1 MIIGNEHYVVTFA
14 FQNQINMIVTV
25 VRRGT
30 AGGADIAGLLFTH
43 RNDFPLSFI
52 TMIVSFCL
60 CLRYIGNG
68 NPSGL

>member
-1 MIIGNEHYVVTFA
+1 MRDWFLIIGNEHYVVTFA
-14 FQNQINMIVTV
+14 FQHQINMIVTV

-52 TMIVSFCL
+52 TKIVAQ
-60 CLRYIGNG
+60 R
-68 NPSGL
+68 